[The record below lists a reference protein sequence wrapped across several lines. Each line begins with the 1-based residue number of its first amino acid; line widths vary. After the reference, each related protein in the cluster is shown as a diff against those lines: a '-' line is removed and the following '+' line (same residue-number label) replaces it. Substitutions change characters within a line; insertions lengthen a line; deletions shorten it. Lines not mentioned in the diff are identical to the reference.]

1 MALFL
6 FTFKEAMRIKTTDT
20 VVNIIEV
27 YIKTFL
33 DRTANTYDE
42 LFAYNSYSKFAARN
56 MISILKNHQE
66 VSPLILMEE
75 YRDKLEDYSKLNT
88 NSNYIFETEKRTIED
103 IIRYLIT

>member
-1 MALFL
+1 MY
-6 FTFKEAMRIKTTDT
+6 IKTTDT

-33 DRTANTYDE
+33 DRTTNTYDE

>member
-1 MALFL
+1 MY
-6 FTFKEAMRIKTTDT
+6 IKTTDT

-42 LFAYNSYSKFAARN
+42 SFAYNSYSKFAARN

-75 YRDKLEDYSKLNT
+75 YRDKLEDYSKLNP

>member
-1 MALFL
+1 
-6 FTFKEAMRIKTTDT
+6 MRIKTTDT

-33 DRTANTYDE
+33 DSAINEYDE